1 MKKTRLIS
9 VIIDGLC
16 AIVWSVNV
24 ICGLVSKAY
33 LTSSFSFIL
42 DVLCAVCWIAA
53 FVVRLVELRSLIR
66 KIDKSRFVKLMPRG
80 IGFFRAAES
89 KRQNVQ
95 GFRRFYA

>member
-33 LTSSFSFIL
+33 LTSSFSFII

-53 FVVRLVELRSLIR
+53 FVLRLVEL
-66 KIDKSRFVKLMPRG
+66 KKSHK
-80 IGFFRAAES
+80 ED
-89 KRQNVQ
+89 
-95 GFRRFYA
+95 